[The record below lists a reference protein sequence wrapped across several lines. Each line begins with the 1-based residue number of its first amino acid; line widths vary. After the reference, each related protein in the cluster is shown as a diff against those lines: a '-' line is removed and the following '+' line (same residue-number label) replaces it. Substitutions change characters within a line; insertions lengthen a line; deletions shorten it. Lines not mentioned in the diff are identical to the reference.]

1 MLGEIV
7 EILLLFFLL
16 AIKFSNRDFF
26 HDLTLFSFK
35 TLSFV
40 ILIWKT
46 MDFVA
51 FVISWTLRDF
61 FFIILFNFEFI
72 DWLINLF

>member
-16 AIKFSNRDFF
+16 AIKFSNWDFF

-35 TLSFV
+35 TLGFV